1 MMILV
6 SAPRITSSSTP
17 GPHGKRF
24 QTHCLSTP
32 NIQIRRSSD
41 LNLCFGLRGTEM
53 QSDDIIVGAGSCGAA
68 LAARLSE
75 DASFC
80 SKLVPGYRTIK
91 ETPDDLLDRT
101 ISMATTAG

>member
-1 MMILV
+1 MGRDFRRTA
-6 SAPRITSSSTP
+6 SARRISRLGAHLISTYA
-17 GPHGKRF
+17 
-24 QTHCLSTP
+24 
-32 NIQIRRSSD
+32 
-41 LNLCFGLRGTEM
+41 FGLRGTEM

-101 ISMATTAG
+101 ISMATTAGA